1 MNKIRLVLQPDE
13 FVSAVTPHLEHI
25 FVGFDVVF
33 YDPHTTYNKRD
44 IFLFKANLEYK
55 TNYDLSRQL
64 SQEGFKVVLE
74 QLHDSNKNLDYPAV
88 SITLRHVDWF
98 WVNEYYVNLMLG
110 YMDYTPSRTYKYKSL
125 MAAFNR
131 NQVRDKIFE
140 LFSDELPNMI
150 YGYNKNPSLPFDNEN
165 FNMWDRYF
173 NPYWYDNT
181 CFTTVL
187 ETRVVDAIVDD
198 FLFITEKSYKPF
210 AFKHPFISISQPG
223 AVSHL
228 KDIGFVTYDNLFDE
242 TYLNFDNLKER
253 IHNVYTQVKQFVIK
267 PYDSLTLEKID
278 HNYNLFYNKQRV
290 DQIVNEAIINPIMEY
305 AET

>member
-25 FVGFDVVF
+25 FVDFDVVF
-33 YDPHTTYNKRD
+33 YDPSSTYNKCD
-44 IFLFKANLEYK
+44 IFLFGANLEYK
-55 TNYDLSRQL
+55 TNYVLSHQL
-64 SQEGFKVVLE
+64 LHEGFKVVYE
-74 QLHDSNKNLDYPAV
+74 QLHDSNKKMDYPDG
-88 SITLRHVDWF
+88 SIMLRHVDWF
-98 WVNEYYVNLMLG
+98 WANEYYVNLRLG
-110 YMDYTPSRTYKYKSL
+110 YMDYVPNRTYKYKSL
-125 MAAFNR
+125 MAAFNK
-131 NQVRDKIFE
+131 NPPRDKIFKI
-140 LFSDELPNMI
+140 FSDELPNMI
-150 YGYNKNPSLPFDNEN
+150 YGYNKNPSLPYDNEN
-165 FNMWDRYF
+165 FEMWDRYF

-187 ETRVVDAIVDD
+187 ETRIIETPVDD

-242 TYLNFDNLKER
+242 AYLNFVDLRER
-253 IHNVYTQVKQFVIK
+253 IVDVYSQVKQFVIK
-267 PYDSLTLEKID
+267 PYDDLTLEKID